1 MQEKESLQN
10 QVCSQ
15 LSQIS
20 SLRTEMDSIKF
31 GIDQQVN
38 SEIAALRKTLQ
49 VERDTSSSREKEVN
63 FSHDNIWFC
72 QPYYY

>member
-1 MQEKESLQN
+1 MQERESLQN

-20 SLRTEMDSIKF
+20 SLRTEMDSLKI
-31 GIDQQVN
+31 GIDRQVN

-49 VERDTSSSREKEVN
+49 VEHDLSSRREQEVN
-63 FSHDNIWFC
+63 FFS
-72 QPYYY
+72 